1 MVDWYSVLTKYG
13 VDVPYAEQVM
23 ISCPFHDDRRVSCSL
38 NLDLGLWICFAGC
51 GQGSLKGFI
60 FKLSGKSWEEL
71 SYELDDNLDIQS
83 TELDSVFLEQEL
95 EDGYREVGYEE
106 PENLMEVPNNHWIYD
121 RGFTKQLVLE
131 WDCKVNQYLDF
142 MIPAKNADNEVL
154 GWISRRLQ
162 AIPKYLFSR
171 GFKKS
176 QTLFGI
182 NHIKE
187 EQELYIVEGALDCMW
202 LQQHGYASVG
212 VLGANLSK
220 KQKIFFNPRF
230 KQSIIDFKLNQEK
243 KEISIIGTSRT
254 AGFEQEMFL
263 NKSVYNYSMIT
274 WSLEDVFSLIKKI
287 KLNFNA
293 LQISL

>member
-13 VDVPYAEQVM
+13 VDVPYEEQVM

-220 KQKIFFNPRF
+220 KQIDLLGEINPSRVVLALDNDDAGGKGMQKATLDINERFLISYLRLPKKYKDVQEIRDKETLSRVIQNVTIF
-230 KQSIIDFKLNQEK
+230 
-243 KEISIIGTSRT
+243 
-254 AGFEQEMFL
+254 
-263 NKSVYNYSMIT
+263 
-274 WSLEDVFSLIKKI
+274 
-287 KLNFNA
+287 
-293 LQISL
+293 

>member
-13 VDVPYAEQVM
+13 VDVPYEEQVM

-71 SYELDDNLDIQS
+71 SYELDDNLDIQC

-220 KQKIFFNPRF
+220 KQIDLLGEINPSRVVLALDNDDAGGKGMQKATLDINERF
-230 KQSIIDFKLNQEK
+230 LISYLRLPKKYKDVQEIRDVETLRTVLQNKTII
-243 KEISIIGTSRT
+243 
-254 AGFEQEMFL
+254 
-263 NKSVYNYSMIT
+263 
-274 WSLEDVFSLIKKI
+274 
-287 KLNFNA
+287 
-293 LQISL
+293 

>member
-1 MVDWYSVLTKYG
+1 
-13 VDVPYAEQVM
+13 
-23 ISCPFHDDRRVSCSL
+23 
-38 NLDLGLWICFAGC
+38 
-51 GQGSLKGFI
+51 
-60 FKLSGKSWEEL
+60 
-71 SYELDDNLDIQS
+71 
-83 TELDSVFLEQEL
+83 
-95 EDGYREVGYEE
+95 
-106 PENLMEVPNNHWIYD
+106 MEVPNNHWIYD

-187 EQELYIVEGALDCMW
+187 EQDLYIVEGALDCMW
-202 LQQHGYASVG
+202 LKQHGYASVG

-220 KQKIFFNPRF
+220 KQIDLLGEINPSRVVLAL
-230 KQSIIDFKLNQEK
+230 DNDATGK
-243 KEISIIGTSRT
+243 KGISIGT
-254 AGFEQEMFL
+254 FDL
-263 NKSVYNYSMIT
+263 NNKFMLSY
-274 WSLEDVFSLIKKI
+274 I
-287 KLNFNA
+287 KLPKNIKDVQEIRN
-293 LQISL
+293 IKDINKIIKTRSLW

>member
-13 VDVPYAEQVM
+13 VDVPYEEQVM

-121 RGFTKQLVLE
+121 RGFTKQLILE
-131 WDCKVNQYLDF
+131 WDCKVNQYSDF
-142 MIPAKNADNEVL
+142 MIPVKNTDNEVL

-162 AIPKYLFSR
+162 AVPKYLFSR

-187 EQELYIVEGALDCMW
+187 EQQLYIIEGALDCMW

-220 KQKIFFNPRF
+220 KQIDLLGEINPSRVVLALDNDDAGGKGMQKATLDINERF
-230 KQSIIDFKLNQEK
+230 LISYLRLPKKYKDVQEIRDVETLRTVLQNKTII
-243 KEISIIGTSRT
+243 
-254 AGFEQEMFL
+254 
-263 NKSVYNYSMIT
+263 
-274 WSLEDVFSLIKKI
+274 
-287 KLNFNA
+287 
-293 LQISL
+293 

>member
-1 MVDWYSVLTKYG
+1 
-13 VDVPYAEQVM
+13 
-23 ISCPFHDDRRVSCSL
+23 
-38 NLDLGLWICFAGC
+38 
-51 GQGSLKGFI
+51 
-60 FKLSGKSWEEL
+60 
-71 SYELDDNLDIQS
+71 
-83 TELDSVFLEQEL
+83 
-95 EDGYREVGYEE
+95 
-106 PENLMEVPNNHWIYD
+106 MEVPNNHWIYD

-182 NHIKE
+182 SHIKE

-220 KQKIFFNPRF
+220 KQIDLLGEINPSRVVLALDNDDAGGKGMQKATLDINERF
-230 KQSIIDFKLNQEK
+230 LISYLRLPKKYKDVQEIRDVETLRTVLQNKTII
-243 KEISIIGTSRT
+243 
-254 AGFEQEMFL
+254 
-263 NKSVYNYSMIT
+263 
-274 WSLEDVFSLIKKI
+274 
-287 KLNFNA
+287 
-293 LQISL
+293 

>member
-13 VDVPYAEQVM
+13 VDVPYEEQVM

-220 KQKIFFNPRF
+220 KQIDLLGEINPSRVVLALDNDDAGGKGMQKATLDINERF
-230 KQSIIDFKLNQEK
+230 LISYLRLPKKYKDVQEIRDV
-243 KEISIIGTSRT
+243 ET
-254 AGFEQEMFL
+254 L
-263 NKSVYNYSMIT
+263 NKTI
-274 WSLEDVFSLIKKI
+274 I
-287 KLNFNA
+287 
-293 LQISL
+293 

>member
-13 VDVPYAEQVM
+13 VDVPYEEQVM

-71 SYELDDNLDIQS
+71 SYELDDNLDIQC

-162 AIPKYLFSR
+162 ANPKYLFSR

-220 KQKIFFNPRF
+220 KQIDLLGEINPSRVVLALDNDDAGGKGMQKATLDINERF
-230 KQSIIDFKLNQEK
+230 LISYLRLPKKYKDVQEIRDVETLRTVLQNKTII
-243 KEISIIGTSRT
+243 
-254 AGFEQEMFL
+254 
-263 NKSVYNYSMIT
+263 
-274 WSLEDVFSLIKKI
+274 
-287 KLNFNA
+287 
-293 LQISL
+293 

>member
-13 VDVPYAEQVM
+13 VDVPYEEQVM

-182 NHIKE
+182 NHI
-187 EQELYIVEGALDCMW
+187 
-202 LQQHGYASVG
+202 
-212 VLGANLSK
+212 
-220 KQKIFFNPRF
+220 
-230 KQSIIDFKLNQEK
+230 
-243 KEISIIGTSRT
+243 
-254 AGFEQEMFL
+254 
-263 NKSVYNYSMIT
+263 
-274 WSLEDVFSLIKKI
+274 
-287 KLNFNA
+287 
-293 LQISL
+293 